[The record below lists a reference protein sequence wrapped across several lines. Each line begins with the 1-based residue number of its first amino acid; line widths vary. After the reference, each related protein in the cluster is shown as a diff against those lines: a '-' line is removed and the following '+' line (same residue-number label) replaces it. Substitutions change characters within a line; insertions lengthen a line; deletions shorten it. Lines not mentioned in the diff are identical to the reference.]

1 MTTLPGLNHILIYS
15 DGACSGNPGPGGY
28 GAIVALPTGQV
39 IELGG
44 GHPST
49 TNNAMEMTGV
59 LEALLK
65 VDRLPGKAVV
75 YTDSVYVIRG
85 ITQWVHGW
93 SKRGWKTADGKD
105 VANKDIWE
113 ALQRVV
119 QKRGGKNIEWRFI
132 RGHKG
137 IPGNE
142 RCDEI
147 AVSYSKGQSVYLYKG
162 DFSGYSFDL
171 LDLPAAEAL
180 PEMKDYKNAE
190 KKVAYSYL
198 SLVNGKLEKHKTWG
212 ECEARVKGRPGARFK
227 KAMSAEEEAE
237 ILKSWG
243 L

>member
-1 MTTLPGLNHILIYS
+1 MTTIPGLNHILIYT
-15 DGACSGNPGPGGY
+15 DGACSGNPGPGGW

-39 IELGG
+39 VELGAG
-44 GHPST
+44 LPST
-49 TNNAMEMTGV
+49 TNNAMEMTAV

-65 VDRLPGKAVV
+65 VQRLPGKVIL

-93 SKRGWKTADGKD
+93 SRKGWKTAEGKD
-105 VANKDIWE
+105 VANQELWE
-113 ALQRVV
+113 PLNEAV
-119 QKRGGKNIEWRFI
+119 KNRGAKNIEWRFI

-147 AVSYSKGQSVYLYKG
+147 AVSFSKGQYISLYKG
-162 DFSGYSFDL
+162 DFSSYHFDL
-171 LDLPAAEAL
+171 LDLPAQEAL

-198 SLVNGKLEKHKTWG
+198 SYVNGKLEKHKTWA
-212 ECEARVKGRPGARFK
+212 ECEARVKGRPGAKFK
-227 KAMSAEEEAE
+227 KAMSAEDEAE

>member
-1 MTTLPGLNHILIYS
+1 MTTIPGLNHILIYS

-44 GHPST
+44 GYPAT
-49 TNNAMEMTGV
+49 TNNAMEMTAI

-65 VDRLPGKAVV
+65 VERLPGNVV
-75 YTDSVYVIRG
+75 IYTDSVYVIRG

-93 SKRGWKTADGKD
+93 AKRGWKTADGKD
-105 VANKDIWE
+105 VANQEIWID
-113 ALQRVV
+113 LQRVV

-137 IPGNE
+137 TPGNE

-147 AVSYSKGQSVYLYKG
+147 AVAFSKGYPISLYKG
-162 DFSGYSFDL
+162 DFSNYSFDL
-171 LDLPAAEAL
+171 LDMPDAEPL
-180 PEMKDYKNAE
+180 PEMKKDFGGP
-190 KKVAYSYL
+190 KKSAYSYL

>member
-1 MTTLPGLNHILIYS
+1 MTTIPGLNHILIYT
-15 DGACSGNPGPGGY
+15 DGACSGNPGPGGW
-28 GAIVALPTGQV
+28 GSIVALPTGQV
-39 IELGG
+39 VELGG
-44 GHPST
+44 GQPST
-49 TNNAMEMTGV
+49 TNNAMEMTAV

-65 VDRLPGKAVV
+65 VQRLPGKVV
-75 YTDSVYVIRG
+75 LYTDSVYVIRG

-93 SKRGWKTADGKD
+93 SRKGWKTAEGKD
-105 VANKDIWE
+105 VANQELWE
-113 ALQRVV
+113 PLNETV
-119 QKRGGKNIEWRFI
+119 KNRGAKNIEWRFI

-147 AVSYSKGQSVYLYKG
+147 AVAYSKGQYIALYKG

-171 LDLPAAEAL
+171 LDLPQAEAL

-190 KKVAYSYL
+190 KKVAFSYL
-198 SLVNGKLEKHKTWG
+198 SLVNGKLEKHKTWA

-227 KAMSAEEEAE
+227 KAMSPEEEAE